1 METGEYSMSRVD
13 QDKTI
18 KYHIYLPYWQKQKVI
33 LTNAL
38 ENDTKKIENK
48 RTQYPPHSNRR
59 VNLRQIINCTGK
71 IRTREPRRKHRT
83 SL

>member
-38 ENDTKKIENK
+38 ENDTKK
-48 RTQYPPHSNRR
+48 
-59 VNLRQIINCTGK
+59 
-71 IRTREPRRKHRT
+71 
-83 SL
+83 